1 MPLRGHKLSVAQ
13 LALVVAPS
21 FVLFG
26 YNQAGVGG
34 LLSVSS
40 CVPLQIQTTLITE
53 LCSYPIGPRPSL
65 RLTPPTQQV
74 PKNLTMQLFKE
85 LSSQPSCWAPWLDL

>member
-13 LALVVAPS
+13 IGLVVAPS

-34 LLSVSS
+34 LLSV
-40 CVPLQIQTTLITE
+40 CLFHVEEQEKLI
-53 LCSYPIGPRPSL
+53 L
-65 RLTPPTQQV
+65 
-74 PKNLTMQLFKE
+74 
-85 LSSQPSCWAPWLDL
+85 

>member
-13 LALVVAPS
+13 IGLVVAPS

-34 LLSVSS
+34 LLSV
-40 CVPLQIQTTLITE
+40 CHFHLEKYEEQ
-53 LCSYPIGPRPSL
+53 YH
-65 RLTPPTQQV
+65 
-74 PKNLTMQLFKE
+74 
-85 LSSQPSCWAPWLDL
+85 